1 MNQILP
7 DHTVPCDD
15 VRSRIIEAAAA
26 LIAAGG
32 RNATT
37 TRAVSA
43 AAAVQA
49 PTIYRLFGDMRGLLN
64 AVAEQRLAT
73 YVAAKAAR
81 VPNPDPVQ
89 DLRDGWETHV
99 AFGLAH
105 PSLYAIMNGDQQAGV
120 ASPAMAAGYEILR
133 KKVRA
138 IALTGRLRV
147 NEDRATLLMQ
157 SACRGTVLT
166 LLGKPDTQRDPG
178 LSATALEAVMATII
192 GPTTAPDSQP
202 RSSAISLRAHLNG
215 IAALSSGERYLMDE
229 LLARIAEAP

>member
-1 MNQILP
+1 
-7 DHTVPCDD
+7 
-15 VRSRIIEAAAA
+15 
-26 LIAAGG
+26 
-32 RNATT
+32 
-37 TRAVSA
+37 
-43 AAAVQA
+43 
-49 PTIYRLFGDMRGLLN
+49 LLN

-138 IALTGRLRV
+138 IALTVRLRV